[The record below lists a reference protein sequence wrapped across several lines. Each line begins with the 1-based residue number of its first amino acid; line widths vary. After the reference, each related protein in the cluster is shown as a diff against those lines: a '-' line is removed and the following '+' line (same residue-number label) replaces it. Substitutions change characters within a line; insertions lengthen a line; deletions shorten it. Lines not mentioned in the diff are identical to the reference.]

1 MTTPAPSF
9 TPEPWIAGDENE
21 YSCSID
27 CGNGRTS
34 ISFDRYDS
42 LKRQDLHISRDEMLA
57 NRRLVKSAPSLYAY
71 AKAFELLHAWINV
84 PDDEDDA
91 PALDKYSQHLVSMG
105 MGVSEDADEF
115 LETYRAAALAQAEGR
130 NP

>member
-1 MTTPAPSF
+1 VIENADGTTLLHNPQLA
-9 TPEPWIAGDENE
+9 WNAV
-21 YSCSID
+21 
-27 CGNGRTS
+27 RT
-34 ISFDRYDS
+34 FEV
-42 LKRQDLHISRDEMLA
+42 SRNNITWLRDILNA
-57 NRRLVKSAPSLYAY
+57 QHSLYAY

-130 NP
+130 NT